1 MRLGAWSNAE
11 LAALSNEEALAELRE
26 ATRLRAALDG
36 QVAQLGAEVAR
47 RQAFRDMGSTSL
59 EALLAGHHGLGTAGA
74 RVLARVGERLF
85 DLPRLQHAL
94 AAGELSLDQV
104 RVLVEVA
111 RPETDDEWVEAAQGL
126 SVRDLVALAER
137 RRTAPTKARRGER
150 GGPDQSSVRF
160 NDGACT
166 MTAQL
171 RRAEYAVVRGAIEAR
186 VAAMGAD
193 GTTPLDVRSADA
205 LVSMLAG
212 SGSDSGSDSG
222 SGSGS
227 DSGTGS
233 GASTSSHAPPT
244 IVAHVA
250 VEDLLGRSD
259 RFAWE
264 LVAELERTGLITAEV
279 LERLACDANIVL
291 ALDDEAGHTMCE
303 GRARRFPTETQ
314 RRELWRRDRH
324 CRFPGCA
331 NAWFTH
337 AHHIVPWSTGGLTDA
352 DNLVTL
358 CTHHHHELHS
368 KRWSVSGDANAEL
381 TFIGPGGRLL
391 CSRPSPLWGTIGV
404 APTAGARPRPRPRP
418 GPGPGPAYGRPMVD
432 IRCPDMETPE

>member
-1 MRLGAWSNAE
+1 MPRWL
-11 LAALSNEEALAELRE
+11 
-26 ATRLRAALDG
+26 
-36 QVAQLGAEVAR
+36 VAR
-47 RQAFRDMGSTSL
+47 RSETWGQPRSRRSWPGTTVW
-59 EALLAGHHGLGTAGA
+59 ALPGRGCWRG
-74 RVLARVGERLF
+74 VGERLF

-222 SGSGS
+222 S
-227 DSGTGS
+227 
-233 GASTSSHAPPT
+233 
-244 IVAHVA
+244 
-250 VEDLLGRSD
+250 
-259 RFAWE
+259 
-264 LVAELERTGLITAEV
+264 
-279 LERLACDANIVL
+279 RLWL
-291 ALDDEAGHTMCE
+291 
-303 GRARRFPTETQ
+303 
-314 RRELWRRDRH
+314 
-324 CRFPGCA
+324 
-331 NAWFTH
+331 
-337 AHHIVPWSTGGLTDA
+337 
-352 DNLVTL
+352 
-358 CTHHHHELHS
+358 
-368 KRWSVSGDANAEL
+368 
-381 TFIGPGGRLL
+381 
-391 CSRPSPLWGTIGV
+391 
-404 APTAGARPRPRPRP
+404 
-418 GPGPGPAYGRPMVD
+418 
-432 IRCPDMETPE
+432 